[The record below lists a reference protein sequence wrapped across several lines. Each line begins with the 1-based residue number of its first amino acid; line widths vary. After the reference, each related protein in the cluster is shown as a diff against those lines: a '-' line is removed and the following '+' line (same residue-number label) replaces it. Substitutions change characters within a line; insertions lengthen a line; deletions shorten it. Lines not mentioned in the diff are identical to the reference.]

1 LIEQAFFFA
10 AGFLAASLVAV
21 LGIPVISRRAM
32 RLSRARVSL
41 QAPVGE
47 RQAAAERDALRAQ
60 FAVERLELERR
71 ATRAERASVELRAGL
86 GKYAVKLIE
95 LESGASGQGRTIL
108 DQASEIERLASE
120 RRDME
125 AELAASQIALHDAFS
140 QRDRAAVIE
149 AAATARRLELEAQ
162 ASRDRARTAI
172 LTAREENLE
181 GLIEELSHRADK
193 AESARAQLNRSL
205 EDERAKVRALEV
217 RLREAVARNDRLA
230 ERLSRGAVDHDESR
244 RRLIE
249 QESRIAASD
258 QVREGTLLENG
269 RLLAALADKD
279 AALKDAQAKA
289 AEFEARLT
297 AAGADARASEK
308 AASLHGETLS
318 AAPAAMDGELRE
330 ARADREALKP
340 ENDALRAKVAATGSS
355 MSENGGESALR
366 EAIERLGRELARLY
380 AERETADEPGRKA
393 RPGEES
399 ALAIASS
406 ASLMEP
412 SGPMRRGSRSG

>member
-1 LIEQAFFFA
+1 LIEQLFFFA
-10 AGFLAASLVAV
+10 AGSLAASLAAV

-32 RLSRARVSL
+32 RLSRARASL
-41 QAPVGE
+41 QAPIGE

-60 FAVERLELERR
+60 FAVERHQLERR
-71 ATRAERASVELRAGL
+71 AARAERASVELRAGL

-108 DQASEIERLASE
+108 DQASEIDRLASE

-125 AELAASQIALHDAFS
+125 AALAASQIALHDAFS

-149 AAATARRLELEAQ
+149 AAATTRRLELEAQ

-181 GLIEELSHRADK
+181 GLIEDLSHRAEK
-193 AESARAQLNRSL
+193 AESARAQLTRSL

-297 AAGADARASEK
+297 AAGADARAAEK
-308 AASLHGETLS
+308 AASRHGETLS
-318 AAPAAMDGELRE
+318 AAPADGALHA
-330 ARADREALKP
+330 ARADREALKR
-340 ENDALRAKVAATGSS
+340 ENDALRAMVAAIASS
-355 MSENGGESALR
+355 MSENGGESTLR
-366 EAIERLGRELARLY
+366 EAIGRLGRELARLY
-380 AERETADEPGRKA
+380 AERETDDEPGRKGRHA
-393 RPGEES
+393 GEES
-399 ALAIASS
+399 AMAVASS
-406 ASLMEP
+406 ASLMEQ
-412 SGPMRRGSRSG
+412 SGPMRRGSRSS

>member
-1 LIEQAFFFA
+1 
-10 AGFLAASLVAV
+10 
-21 LGIPVISRRAM
+21 M
-32 RLSRARVSL
+32 RLSRARASL

-60 FAVERLELERR
+60 FAVERHQLERR
-71 ATRAERASVELRAGL
+71 AARAERASVELRAGL

-108 DQASEIERLASE
+108 DQASEIDRLASE

-125 AELAASQIALHDAFS
+125 AALAASQIALHDAFS

-162 ASRDRARTAI
+162 ASRDRARAAI
-172 LTAREENLE
+172 LAAREENLE
-181 GLIEELSHRADK
+181 GLIEDLSHRAEK

-230 ERLSRGAVDHDESR
+230 ERLSRGAADHDESR

-249 QESRIAASD
+249 LESQIAASD
-258 QVREGTLLENG
+258 RVREGTLLENS

-289 AEFEARLT
+289 AEFEARPT

-308 AASLHGETLS
+308 AAALDGQSLD
-318 AAPAAMDGELRE
+318 AAPAATDGELHA
-330 ARADREALKP
+330 ARADREALKR
-340 ENDALRAKVAATGSS
+340 ENDALRAKVAAIGSS
-355 MSENGGESALR
+355 ISENGGDSALR

-380 AERETADEPGRKA
+380 AERETTDEPGRKG
-393 RPGEES
+393 RPAAGEES
-399 ALAIASS
+399 AMAVASS
-406 ASLMEP
+406 APLAEK